1 MARKP
6 LKDYNLYIANQ
17 DYGYQSGWA
26 VGSLSMAEKVMQAEV
41 GLPKPEW
48 LDAEF
53 YKEWVTQEP

>member
-1 MARKP
+1 
-6 LKDYNLYIANQ
+6 
-17 DYGYQSGWA
+17 
-26 VGSLSMAEKVMQAEV
+26 MAEKVMQAEV